1 VINLSCGAGTPS
13 VNLAKQLG
21 TSVMGVGLIE
31 ARLHRSQERTAAYQ
45 VLDLTVFLARDDR
58 VLAFPDSFI

>member
-1 VINLSCGAGTPS
+1 
-13 VNLAKQLG
+13 
-21 TSVMGVGLIE
+21 MGVGLIE

-58 VLAFPDSFI
+58 VLAFPDSFIWPGSLGVVNGVLREL

>member
-1 VINLSCGAGTPS
+1 
-13 VNLAKQLG
+13 
-21 TSVMGVGLIE
+21 MGVGLIE